1 MITQTKSTETTK
13 RKNRSKNNSTSSQDG
28 ETLEDVLNHLSGL
41 PKPPKN
47 MYESVT
53 GHARIQADGFVKNL
67 EKNIRLPIPIHEK
80 RRVKLEK
87 DEDYVAAQ
95 YVKLENS
102 EYVIAQAPNKQNHRD
117 IWRIVWQD
125 QIKVMVSLTNDDQ
138 FGEDDKKCYPYF
150 QIENGSSK
158 EIELKKGKFIIACKS
173 KETLSMGV
181 TKYEFEMTAS
191 EIEDENEAAAG
202 KMLPITLYH
211 MNSWNGAGQKPE
223 SGEPFEMAQN
233 VALLCKEIFKMEVA
247 VLRRSMENFV
257 PPVFIQSFDGI
268 YRSAILW
275 VNLMLLKDVE
285 KRECFDVPE
294 LIKKIMK
301 MRPGSLSTY
310 YSFCFTIAVSL
321 HIGKESNWLD
331 ESELNSKL
339 GELTKGFNDRKL
351 NDQGV
356 PI

>member
-1 MITQTKSTETTK
+1 MSKGPRTRTQTKSTETTK

-53 GHARIQADGFVKNL
+53 GHARIQADGFIKNL

-173 KETLSMGV
+173 KETLSMG
-181 TKYEFEMTAS
+181 
-191 EIEDENEAAAG
+191 
-202 KMLPITLYH
+202 
-211 MNSWNGAGQKPE
+211 
-223 SGEPFEMAQN
+223 MAQN